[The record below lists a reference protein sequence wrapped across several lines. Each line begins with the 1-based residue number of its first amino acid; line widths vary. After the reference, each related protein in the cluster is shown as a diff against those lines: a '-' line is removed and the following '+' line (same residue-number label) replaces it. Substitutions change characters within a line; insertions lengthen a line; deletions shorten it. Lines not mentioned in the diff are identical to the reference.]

1 MGSQHPPKHQRV
13 RETERTLKHAKEK
26 HVEGKDVGGK
36 LPPDP
41 KGRDKGPKQ
50 PGQAIVN
57 PDPD

>member
-1 MGSQHPPKHQRV
+1 MTAKQQRV
-13 RETERTLKHAKEK
+13 KETEKTLKHAKEK
-26 HVEGKDVGGK
+26 HVEGKPVQGK